1 LVDERISFKIP
12 GNITLA
18 QASTVPLASLTA
30 YLALFSNDCL
40 NINPN
45 IDETNVVGQPI
56 LIWGGSSSVGLYAIQ
71 IASLHGLR
79 VITTCSPR
87 HEKLVKSLGAEH
99 VFDYRDA
106 DVVSHIRDVAPGL
119 KYFFDTIGNE
129 SSTTLGGQALDH
141 ESPVMCTVRPGKAHT
156 EGLAANVKVT
166 AVLMWTAFGEACDFR
181 GVHWPAN
188 PRDHELAVDFCRR
201 LPGYLSSGMIRPNMP
216 NLYPGGLDGIAQ
228 GFQDHRDGKISG
240 FKIVYTP

>member
-1 LVDERISFKIP
+1 MSYGEVCRCIATPSEGRLLRFPGRKKGLGAFAERTLVDERISFKIP

-56 LIWGGSSSVGLYAIQ
+56 LIWGGSCKSADRGQYSSSTADLHHPASVGLYAIQ

-181 GVHWPAN
+181 GVHWPVS
-188 PRDHELAVDFCRR
+188 L
-201 LPGYLSSGMIRPNMP
+201 G
-216 NLYPGGLDGIAQ
+216 
-228 GFQDHRDGKISG
+228 
-240 FKIVYTP
+240 